1 MILDALDKLVRGN
14 DLTRAEAMEAMD
26 EIMSGKATNI
36 QIAAFLTALRMKGE
50 TVDEIVGFATVIR
63 EKADK
68 IEPKGKVAAGLSGTG
83 REMLVDTAG
92 TGGDACH
99 TFNIS
104 TATAFVVAGAGIPVA
119 KHGGRSAS
127 SLCGSADVIEAL
139 GVNLNISPQ
148 KVADCIDEVGIGFLF
163 APIFHKAWKYVSP
176 ARKEMSIRTVF
187 NMLGPLTNPASA
199 PAQIIGVW
207 DGDLTEKLARA
218 LKELGCEHA
227 FVVHGLDGLDEISIM
242 SETLISE
249 VKGDEIK
256 TYTVAPEDFGMAR
269 APIAALRGGN
279 AKDNADII
287 KSILGGEKGPKRDVV
302 IINAAAAVMAGGAVS
317 RLTDGVEMAKRSI
330 DSGQAAEKLR
340 RIVEFTNK
348 S

>member
-1 MILDALDKLVRGN
+1 MILQALDKVVRGN
-14 DLTRAEAMEAMD
+14 DLTRAEAIEAMD
-26 EIMSGKATNI
+26 EIMSGKATDI

-68 IEPKGKVAAGLSGTG
+68 IEPKARVAAGLSGTG

-92 TGGDACH
+92 TGGDACN

-104 TATAFVVAGAGIPVA
+104 TATAFVVAGTGIPVA

-139 GVNLNISPQ
+139 GVNLNISPEM
-148 KVADCIDEVGIGFLF
+148 VARCIDEVGIGFLF
-163 APIFHKAWKYVSP
+163 APLFHKAWKYVSA

-199 PAQIIGVW
+199 SAQIIGVW
-207 DGDLTEKLARA
+207 DGELTEKMARA
-218 LKELGCEHA
+218 MKELGCKHA
-227 FVVHGLDGLDEISIM
+227 FVVHGFDGLDEISIT

-249 VKGDEIK
+249 VKDDAIK

-269 APIAALRGGN
+269 AKMEDLRGGDVN
-279 AKDNADII
+279 DNANII
-287 KSILGGEKGPKRDVV
+287 RSILSGEVGPKKDVV
-302 IINAAAAVMAGGAVS
+302 LVNAAAAIMAGGGAQRWVE
-317 RLTDGVEMAKRSI
+317 GVDLARRSI
-330 DSGQAAEKLR
+330 DSGQAMEKLR
-340 RIVEFTNK
+340 RIVEFTNRK
-348 S
+348 